1 MTHTTHM
8 TRILYVYTQAFGHVR
23 DVVTGEAIEGAA
35 LRTTAFE
42 WNYDEAVATN
52 AFGRYHLWV
61 PTGTWQVNVTAPGYA
76 DIVIDVEVCADQT
89 VSFFRCVFV

>member
-1 MTHTTHM
+1 MTHTHAN
-8 TRILYVYTQAFGHVR
+8 IHVHTQAFGHVR

-61 PTGTWQVNVTAPGYA
+61 A
-76 DIVIDVEVCADQT
+76 DGDVAGECYGAGL
-89 VSFFRCVFV
+89 RGHRH